1 MTVKELIKVLKKFD
15 GNMTVRIESNAVDCN
30 VARDILD
37 VEEVQEDEAEYGL
50 TDKIVLLS
58 DDIYGHGIMYKRK

>member
-37 VEEVQEDEAEYGL
+37 VEEVQEDEAE
-50 TDKIVLLS
+50 
-58 DDIYGHGIMYKRK
+58 